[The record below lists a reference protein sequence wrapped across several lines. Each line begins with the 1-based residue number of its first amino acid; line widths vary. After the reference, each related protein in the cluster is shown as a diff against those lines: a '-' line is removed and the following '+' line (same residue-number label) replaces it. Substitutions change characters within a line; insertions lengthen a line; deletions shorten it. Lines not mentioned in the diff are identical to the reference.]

1 MKVEEIETIIQKV
14 VHKVLVTQ
22 ETKHFFKV
30 GIIPYSMSVP
40 NKIKK
45 QIINVEW
52 TSPEENECHALL
64 IDSLTFS
71 QISAI
76 ANLQQIDYKTDVI
89 INYLLKGKAIFI
101 LQVDTFL
108 YQKKQQKK
116 YKLWKKTQ
124 ELWQHC
130 QDYGVVLLTDPVLLS
145 DYLTQKKR
153 SSSKGKKT
161 KKFITE
167 QDLVHMQENK
177 QYQIS
182 DEDQLTPLAY
192 DFAKK
197 HHLLK

>member
-14 VHKVLVTQ
+14 VQRVLVTQ
-22 ETKHFFKV
+22 ETSYFFKV
-30 GIIPYSMSVP
+30 GVIPYSMSIP
-40 NKIKK
+40 NKIEK
-45 QIINVEW
+45 QILDVQW
-52 TSPEENECHALL
+52 KSAEENDCHALL
-64 IDSLTFS
+64 IDSLTLS
-71 QISAI
+71 QVSAI
-76 ANLQQIDYKTDVI
+76 ANLQQIDHKTDI
-89 INYLLKGKAIFI
+89 IISYLLKGKAVFV
-101 LQVDTFL
+101 LQIDTLL

-124 ELWQHC
+124 ELWQQC

-153 SSSKGKKT
+153 GSTSVKKT

-167 QDLVHMQENK
+167 KDLIHMQENK

-192 DFAKK
+192 DFARE

>member
-22 ETKHFFKV
+22 EVNHFFKI

-45 QIINVEW
+45 QLLNVQWE
-52 TSPEENECHALL
+52 SSEENDCYALM

-76 ANLQQIDYKTDVI
+76 ANLQQIDYKTDTI
-89 INYLLKGKAIFI
+89 INYLLKGKAVFV
-101 LQVDTFL
+101 LQIDTIL

-124 ELWQHC
+124 ELWQQC
-130 QDYGVVLLTDPVLLS
+130 QDYGVVLLTDPVILS
-145 DYLTQKKR
+145 DYLNQKKH
-153 SSSKGKKT
+153 SSSKEKKI

-167 QDLVHMQENK
+167 KDLIHMQENK
-177 QYQIS
+177 QYQIP
-182 DEDQLTPLAY
+182 DGVQLTPLAY